1 MAVDEVARRNIIGS
15 ITPMELNMP
24 VLLLLVKRTNLVP
37 ATIVQLAKQSTAD
50 LKKPLKVSN
59 GTFGLVQSFYVSGKV
74 NALLYITWLRNLPL
88 LSCISVDPM
97 RLSYFPSQL
106 CLILY

>member
-1 MAVDEVARRNIIGS
+1 MLLYADVCPFDHQMAVDEVARRNIIGS

-50 LKKPLKVSN
+50 LKKPLKVSK
-59 GTFGLVQSFYVSGKV
+59 Y
-74 NALLYITWLRNLPL
+74 L
-88 LSCISVDPM
+88 LSKVFACIS
-97 RLSYFPSQL
+97 
-106 CLILY
+106 

>member
-15 ITPMELNMP
+15 ITPMELNIP

-59 GTFGLVQSFYVSGKV
+59 VNLGLVKRLCVRESECFTLHNMASQPATPVMHFCRPDAIIIFS
-74 NALLYITWLRNLPL
+74 LP
-88 LSCISVDPM
+88 
-97 RLSYFPSQL
+97 Q
-106 CLILY
+106 